1 MTETQRTET
10 RGTGADETGTPDSEA
25 PRQPEGTTPPGTP
38 ETAPA
43 PPPRPQPV
51 PDPQPLPEAE
61 AAGPKPEP
69 KPEPE
74 PGPGPQRETGSA
86 PGTAPQS
93 AAPTA
98 AAPAPRP
105 ERRTL
110 RAVLRWTAATLV
122 FAGLAGGVG
131 YGLSQAERTDLP
143 GLGTEHDGRWDY
155 GPLEPPVLPAGA
167 PGPFDEDNPAAVH
180 HADSRD
186 LLLQPPAGAEPDRS
200 LPVEDGWLAMKD
212 FLRQYDE
219 DYRREIREQL
229 TENSCRHIA
238 ARGWTMPDGTRT
250 RIHLLRFNT
259 EGLADHAYSEAF
271 AATGLLA
278 KADLVEAPQSALNS
292 DWPAGV
298 RAENGSR
305 YVYDE
310 TEPYGKRQ
318 VRHAYI
324 TAGDTIA
331 LVVQS
336 SPGETPEVPFQQTVV
351 LQTRLLG

>member
-10 RGTGADETGTPDSEA
+10 RGTEAKETGTPGSEA
-25 PRQPEGTTPPGTP
+25 VRQPEGTVPPGTP

-43 PPPRPQPV
+43 PRPQPETE
-51 PDPQPLPEAE
+51 PRPLPEAQT
-61 AAGPKPEP
+61 A
-69 KPEPE
+69 EPE
-74 PGPGPQRETGSA
+74 PGPGPDREPGSA
-86 PGTAPQS
+86 PGPAPR
-93 AAPTA
+93 AAALTA

-110 RAVLRWTAATLV
+110 RAVLRWTAAALV

-131 YGLSQAERTDLP
+131 YGLARAERTDLP
-143 GLGTEHDGRWDY
+143 GLATEHDGRWDY
-155 GPLEPPVLPAGA
+155 GTVERPALPAGV
-167 PGPFDEDNPAAVH
+167 PGPYDEDNAAAVH
-180 HADSRD
+180 HADPRD
-186 LLLQPPAGAEPDRS
+186 LLLPLPAGAKPDRT
-200 LPVEDGWLAMKD
+200 LPAEDGWLPVED

-219 DYRREIREQL
+219 DYRQSVREEL
-229 TENSCRHIA
+229 TDNSCRHIA

-250 RIHLLRFNT
+250 RVHLLQFNT
-259 EGLADHAYSEAF
+259 EGLADTVHSKVF
-271 AATGLLA
+271 ASSGLFA
-278 KADLVEAPQSALNS
+278 GADLVGAPQSALNS
-292 DWPAGV
+292 DWSSSIREG
-298 RAENGSR
+298 ESSQ

-310 TEPYGKRQ
+310 SEPYGKRQ